1 MTSIKQNPPKK
12 TIPKKIKKSKQ
23 GRPNPR
29 NRKIIK
35 MARAVHK
42 SPQKKHQ
49 EVMGIP
55 GILPTASANPA
66 FAVKTFWHAGVSAA
80 TAAAKGFSKKTF
92 GKGKMRY
99 EHRLVKVKQGDLG
112 TKKFTFGSKGFGGPT
127 GTGKQTITHK
137 ARVQKG
143 FTPESPRK
151 TTWKGKYGKDTEKQA
166 GLDWLTQEWTPISGI
181 VLKGSGGPK
190 SALTGYTPKGGPQL
204 IAGKHVDM
212 TTSHADA
219 IKIQTAKNIK
229 KGLSKGQA
237 EAAARATVKKDI
249 EGGSLWPSPMMANT
263 RALQGFKTSKYG
275 KKIERSAPFLTRAQ
289 ALSKHGVVSVRV
301 PGEKNLR
308 QFGSIEEA
316 KAWWAAQKKTDSSS
330 HITWDFDPDEGWT
343 KNI

>member
-1 MTSIKQNPPKK
+1 MTSIKQKQ
-12 TIPKKIKKSKQ
+12 PKKIILKKPKKS

-35 MARAVHK
+35 MARAIHK

-66 FAVKTFWHAGVSAA
+66 FAIKTFWHAGVSAA
-80 TAAAKGFSKKTF
+80 TAAAKGFSKQTY

-143 FTPESPRK
+143 FTPESPRR
-151 TTWKGKYGKDTEKQA
+151 TTWKGKYGKDPEKQA
-166 GLDWLTQEWTPISGI
+166 GLDWLTQEWTPISDI
-181 VLKGSGGPK
+181 VLKGSGAPK
-190 SALTGYTPKGGPQL
+190 SALTGYTPKDGPQL
-204 IAGKHVDM
+204 IAGKYVDM

-229 KGLSKGQA
+229 EASIKGTILTKSQA
-237 EAAARATVKKDI
+237 EAAARATVKQDI
-249 EGGSLWPSPMMANT
+249 KKGVLWPSPMMANT

-275 KKIERSAPFLTRAQ
+275 KKIERSSPFLTRAQ
-289 ALSKHGVVSVRV
+289 ALSKHSVVSVRV

-316 KAWWAAQKKTDSSS
+316 KAWWAAQKKT
-330 HITWDFDPDEGWT
+330 
-343 KNI
+343 

>member
-35 MARAVHK
+35 TPRALITPH
-42 SPQKKHQ
+42 QKRHQ

-66 FAVKTFWHAGVSAA
+66 LAVKTFWHAGVSAA
-80 TAAAKGFSKKTF
+80 TAAAKGFSKQTY

-143 FTPESPRK
+143 FTPESPRR
-151 TTWKGKYGKDTEKQA
+151 TTWKGKYGKDPEKQA
-166 GLDWLTQEWTPISGI
+166 GLDWLKQEWTPISDI
-181 VLKGSGGPK
+181 VLKGSGAPK
-190 SALTGYTPKGGPQL
+190 SALTGYTPKDGPQL
-204 IAGKHVDM
+204 IAGKYVDM

-219 IKIQTAKNIK
+219 LKIQTAKNIK
-229 KGLSKGQA
+229 EGLSKKQA
-237 EAAARATVKKDI
+237 EAAARATVKENIKK
-249 EGGSLWPSPMMANT
+249 GVLWQSPGMANT
-263 RALQGFKTSKYG
+263 RALQGFTFGSYVKG
-275 KKIERSAPFLTRAQ
+275 EKITRSSPFLIQ
-289 ALSKHGVVSVRV
+289 AKAASKHGVVRVQV
-301 PGEKNLR
+301 PGER
-308 QFGSIEEA
+308 QPRIFGSIEEA
-316 KAWWAAQKKTDSSS
+316 KAWWAAQKKT
-330 HITWDFDPDEGWT
+330 
-343 KNI
+343 